1 MSDAETTLDQSKL
14 IDHLLNKMH
23 LKNDAALSRLLDVAP
38 PVISKV
44 RHHRLLVGAS
54 LTIRIMEKCDLTLAE
69 VKSFLEPV
77 AA

>member
-1 MSDAETTLDQSKL
+1 MSNSETTIDQNKL
-14 IDHLLNKMH
+14 VDYLLKKMH

-54 LTIRIMEKCDLTLAE
+54 LIIRIMEKCDLPLAE
-69 VKSFLEPV
+69 IKSFLEPV
-77 AA
+77 PA